1 MVVAT
6 VEATDYN
13 HDELT
18 YTLGG
23 TDGESFYIL
32 DENIGELRV
41 RSTTQLDY
49 ETRRTYEVT
58 VTADDEQNTSDTV
71 TLTIEV
77 TDVEHEGT
85 VILPLTQPRVGKPGP
100 GQSVRPRRW
109 RHRHDLE
116 MGALRRRRHRLG
128 GHRRGP
134 VGVVY
139 ARHGR
144 FRQVSAGHG
153 HLHQHPRT
161 GQDRTERDVRRRRHR
176 AQQQPGVSFS
186 VAGPPC
192 GRTHRGGPVHRL
204 TGRGRRRRWR
214 SLAVRTVGHGCGP
227 VRHQQFNG
235 TVADQGRPRLRGG
248 QRVRSRRL
256 GQ

>member
-1 MVVAT
+1 M
-6 VEATDYN
+6 
-13 HDELT
+13 
-18 YTLGG
+18 
-23 TDGESFYIL
+23 
-32 DENIGELRV
+32 
-41 RSTTQLDY
+41 
-49 ETRRTYEVT
+49 
-58 VTADDEQNTSDTV
+58 
-71 TLTIEV
+71 
-77 TDVEHEGT
+77 
-85 VILPLTQPRVGKPGP
+85 ILPLTQPRVGSPVQASLSDP
-100 GQSVRPRRW
+100 
-109 RHRHDLE
+109 D
-116 MGALRRRRHRLG
+116 G
-128 GHRRGP
+128 GVTGTTWKWERSDDGVTGWEDIDGGP

-144 FRQVSAGHG
+144 YRQVSAGHG